1 MKFSNLSFFN
11 SRGEELKTNIFFD
24 ISWRLD
30 EPLVDNDS
38 DRSCKIYPTGYIDG
52 DNNVIVSNPG
62 IIYDSYQLWK
72 NGYLILNPRINNDN
86 WEASVTERFS
96 DIKITKDKERR
107 QNALTENPFI
117 ISLASLYNSQE
128 DFEENILKLNFSTS
142 EISDDLDNTLYSK
155 TGYKVL
161 NKFENINKNSAD
173 LEKFWIFI
181 NNWYNDGDPVNNS
194 NYPYWHLESTVML
207 DPVSVELVSPLTLYI
222 LDEYETNKF
231 KRPYVPVEKDEE
243 DNDII
248 TSLYFVTDD
257 EELDMFTNEM
267 DYSDISWHDNM
278 TLPLD
283 TEPEQN
289 WIDPVTLTVG
299 FSAEEEGLYV
309 NELRIY
315 IKKQNLAKDYTSYHY
330 IGTIFF
336 KGTAIGEDDRYRT
349 LFANFGIPHPV
360 DYQHVFK
367 EYDPLEE
374 GNDYELV
381 NRKSKELF
389 LTYDKIF
396 PYVGTYKALINAVK
410 FLGYNDIYFK
420 EWYRFMND
428 EDNHNTDSVNYVSID
443 MRTGETLQSKLKR
456 FGFTYEEYLNL
467 KKLNRLTMMYRFNIE
482 DEGNDDTVTYQKIKY
497 IEDSDSSTFTI
508 DDGEE
513 HKKFVRTLDF
523 PKVIKNFDYGQ
534 EEVLAKLFYLKIWLE
549 KYIIGI
555 NCRIVDITG
564 EGVYFEH
571 LKNNAYAVDY
581 VVNNMQKEYSLTPY
595 VIYDEDDEGAVMRNS
610 KAIVKASLKE
620 YDYTK
625 ILDLQTL
632 KFADF
637 VKYEIDM
644 SKNVILNQSG
654 PELPDKV
661 TAVLWDSSLSRRYDD
676 LLKKQISEKSYKMIE
691 EIQLFGAPYAAPFI
705 LDEYFFELNA
715 SLVNG
720 SMIEL
725 NDEWTGG
732 TNIEEDLDIWTDNNQ
747 VINSDTLFISEDE
760 MYISNQDSSIGVN
773 WQKNAPIIKVQKCN
787 LRDITKNRWNQSLKY
802 GVSEVFNVKENRY
815 LYRFFSYNDDILGGP
830 VFSNEYILFVPVKEK
845 DLKNSKKYKD
855 LIDNMPR
862 SIRNNEQRKKAYID
876 NAKKESYGKLTYT
889 EDNFYEA
896 PMIKL
901 YNYKLMYNKEGVVY
915 DYKNSDGNLFLIDDF
930 VLEMKEGTFES
941 NELPVTENESLLEI
955 LHFTNN
961 STPIFNAWST
971 LWGDPNPDIIERKQT
986 IYPEYTYKTSSQK
999 FYEIYDILITDIQK
1013 IWAQHKIFLNS
1024 LEHPTVTEINKQM
1037 AFIEEYK
1044 IKYKDIILSNIP
1056 EEDLPLYWKDEYENV
1071 LNSRIKEAWDLYN
1084 TITNSKSINEYNISY
1099 NTDYEENVII
1109 NKETPILSNR
1119 VGYWNLIA
1127 KAYDA
1132 YNNIF
1137 INDINDQVVINGES
1151 PDLNAYTTY
1160 NSIKQDND
1168 YNLNGYVADYSLLD
1182 ASGLLDNEPRFPKSY
1197 RLYGIN
1203 CTGSEKIRY
1212 DNVSYIY
1219 DTFKT
1224 GDYAIFNNFT
1234 NRIFGSLPTFD
1245 ESAVNPESP
1254 RLVLDGSYDGKI
1266 KLWKHNYNLDSVN
1279 ITTDTYYGIVLYNEK
1294 KMQLY
1299 YDKPILVAGKWINDA
1314 NTEEFYSYKIK
1325 YLYDEKEEINEIK
1338 KYIKAYNEN
1347 SWIKAFLIN
1356 IQQYDID
1363 PSTGIFEDPSTGN
1376 SVISFKL
1383 ESVYSG
1389 YSIFSKD
1396 QVIKLVYTKTTEKLH
1411 DWKRNI
1417 ENEYIASVSYRIKNV
1432 NIISKKTDYYVNIEL
1447 YGKVNTNLLINHYY
1461 NNYLTKSIF
1470 YKDSDYRN
1478 LIERELIDKIN
1489 ITLCYANI
1497 SPVSYTE
1504 KIKYN
1509 GWEESLTSAGFRI
1522 DKNDKF
1528 LNDYIDSGYS
1538 VYRIEFDPVNALN
1551 VWDKKSFNDISIYKY
1566 PQDQGTIINK
1576 GDAIILEADDVNTV
1590 LSRKNNL
1597 YYYWTILNNFVG
1609 VENNI
1614 LYKFINQYVCIAPED
1629 YEKYDVKVNIHD
1641 IFGNI
1646 IQNNSKAKFFIK
1658 DN

>member
-24 ISWRLD
+24 ISWRIE
-30 EPLVDNDS
+30 EPLLDDAYK
-38 DRSCKIYPTGYIDG
+38 SCKIYPTGYIDG
-52 DNNVIVSNPG
+52 DNNVIISNPG
-62 IIYDSYQLWK
+62 VIYDSYQLWE
-72 NGYLILNPRINNDN
+72 NGYLIFNPRINNDN
-86 WEASVTERFS
+86 WEASITERFS
-96 DIKITKDKERR
+96 SIKLTKNKEKR
-107 QNALTENPFI
+107 QNALNENPFI
-117 ISLASLYNSQE
+117 VSIKSLYNSQE
-128 DFEENILKLNFSTS
+128 DFEKNILKLNFSTS
-142 EISDDLDNTLYSK
+142 EISDDLDDTLYSK
-155 TGYKVL
+155 PEYKVL
-161 NKFENINKNSAD
+161 NKFENINKKSAD
-173 LEKFWIFI
+173 LEKFWTFI
-181 NNWYNDGDPVNNS
+181 NNWYNNGDAVNNS

-222 LDEYETNKF
+222 LDEYENNKF
-231 KRPYVPVEKDEE
+231 KRPYVPIEKDEE

-248 TSLYFVTDD
+248 TSLYFVTDN
-257 EELDMFTNEM
+257 EELDMFSNEM
-267 DYSDISWHDNM
+267 DYSDISWYDNM
-278 TLPLD
+278 TLPID
-283 TEPEQN
+283 TEPEEH

-299 FSAEEEGLYV
+299 FSAKEEGLYV

-396 PYVGTYKALINAVK
+396 PYIGTYKALINAVK

-420 EWYRFMND
+420 EWYKFMND
-428 EDNHNTDSVNYVSID
+428 EDNHNTDSVNYISID

-482 DEGNDDTVTYQKIKY
+482 DDNDDTVTYQKIKY

-508 DDGEE
+508 NDGED
-513 HKKFVRTLDF
+513 HKKFIRTLDF

-534 EEVLAKLFYLKIWLE
+534 EEVLAKLYYLKIWLE
-549 KYIIGI
+549 KYIIGV
-555 NCRIVDITG
+555 NCRIIDITG

-595 VIYDEDDEGAVMRNS
+595 VIYDENDEGPVMRNS

-625 ILDLQTL
+625 ILDIQHL
-632 KFADF
+632 KIADF

-644 SKNVILNQSG
+644 SKDVILNPSG

-661 TAVLWDSSLSRRYDD
+661 TAVLWDSSLSRRYDN

-705 LDEYFFELNA
+705 LDEYFYELNA
-715 SLVNG
+715 NLPNG

-732 TNIEEDLDIWTDNNQ
+732 TNIDEDLDIWTDNNQ
-747 VINSDTLFISEDE
+747 VINSDTLFISENE
-760 MYISNQDSSIGVN
+760 IYISNQDSSIGVN

-802 GVSEVFNVKENRY
+802 GVNEVFNVKENRY

-830 VFSNEYILFVPVKEK
+830 VLSNEYILFVPVKEK

-855 LIDNMPR
+855 LINNMPR
-862 SIRNNEQRKKAYID
+862 NLRSNQQRREAYIN
-876 NAKKESYGKLTYT
+876 NAKNESYGKLTYT

-901 YNYKLMYNKEGVVY
+901 HNYKLMYNKEGVVY
-915 DYKNSDGNLFLIDDF
+915 DFKDSDGNLFPIDDF
-930 VLEMKEGTFES
+930 VLEMIEGTFES
-941 NELPVTENESLLEI
+941 NELPITDNEKLLEV
-955 LHFTNN
+955 LHFTSQNKPLFN
-961 STPIFNAWST
+961 SWESV
-971 LWGDPNPDIIERKQT
+971 WGDPDDGRYENLDTGNYVQNEQWV
-986 IYPEYTYKTSSQK
+986 YPEYTYKTFPQK
-999 FYEIYDILITDIQK
+999 FYEIYDALITGIQE

-1024 LEHPTVTEINKQM
+1024 LNHPSQTEINKQIS
-1037 AFIEEYK
+1037 FIEEYK
-1044 IKYKDIILSNIP
+1044 EKYKNIILSNIP
-1056 EEDLPLYWKDEYENV
+1056 EEDIPLYWKDEYENI
-1071 LNSRIKEAWDLYN
+1071 LNDRIKKAWDLYN
-1084 TITNSKSINEYNISY
+1084 TITNSKSLNEYNINY
-1099 NTDYEENVII
+1099 NNDYEENVII

-1119 VGYWNLIA
+1119 TGYWNLIA

-1137 INDINDQVVINGES
+1137 INDIDDQIYINGES
-1151 PDLNAYTTY
+1151 PDLNAYTIY
-1160 NSIKQDND
+1160 NSINQNND
-1168 YNLNGYVADYSLLD
+1168 YNLNSYVADYSLLD
-1182 ASGLLDNEPRFPKSY
+1182 ASAVLDSEPRFPKNY

-1203 CTGSEKIRY
+1203 CIGNERIRY

-1219 DTFKT
+1219 DTVKA
-1224 GDYAIFNNFT
+1224 GDYVIFNNFT
-1234 NRIFGSLPTFD
+1234 NRIFGSLPNINQTSIA
-1245 ESAVNPESP
+1245 EASNE
-1254 RLVLDGSYDGKI
+1254 YDGTI

-1294 KMQLY
+1294 KMQLF
-1299 YDKPILVAGKWINDA
+1299 YDKPILVSGKWINDA
-1314 NTEEFYSYKIK
+1314 NTEEFHSYKIK
-1325 YLYDEKEEINEIK
+1325 YLYEEENEINEIK
-1338 KYIKAYNEN
+1338 KYINAYNEN

-1356 IQQYDID
+1356 IQQYNID
-1363 PSTGIFEDPSTGN
+1363 PSTGIFNDPSTGN
-1376 SVISFKL
+1376 SIISFKL

-1389 YSIFSKD
+1389 YSIFSKN
-1396 QVIKLVYTKTTEKLH
+1396 QVIKLVYTKTTDKLY
-1411 DWKRNI
+1411 DWSRNI
-1417 ENEYIASVSYRIKNV
+1417 ENEYIASVSYRIKDV
-1432 NIISKKTDYYVNIEL
+1432 NIISRGTEYYVNIEL
-1447 YGKVNTNLLINHYY
+1447 YGRINTNLLINHYY

-1478 LIERELIDKIN
+1478 LIEKELIDKIN

-1509 GWEESLTSAGFRI
+1509 GWEESLTTAGFRI
-1522 DKNDKF
+1522 DKNNKF

-1538 VYRIEFDPVNALN
+1538 GYRIDFDPINALN
-1551 VWDKKSFNDISIYKY
+1551 VWNKEAFKDISIYKY
-1566 PQDQGTIINK
+1566 PQDQGTIINI
-1576 GDAIILEADDVNTV
+1576 GDSIILEADDKNKV
-1590 LSRKNNL
+1590 LSTRNNL
-1597 YYYWTILNNFVG
+1597 YYYWTILNNFIK
-1609 VENNI
+1609 VENNT
-1614 LYKFINQYVCIAPED
+1614 LYKFINRYVCITPEFF
-1629 YEKYDVKVNIHD
+1629 EKYDITGSITD
-1641 IFGNI
+1641 IYGNI
-1646 IQNNSKAKFFIK
+1646 LKNKTSSKFFVQ
-1658 DN
+1658 